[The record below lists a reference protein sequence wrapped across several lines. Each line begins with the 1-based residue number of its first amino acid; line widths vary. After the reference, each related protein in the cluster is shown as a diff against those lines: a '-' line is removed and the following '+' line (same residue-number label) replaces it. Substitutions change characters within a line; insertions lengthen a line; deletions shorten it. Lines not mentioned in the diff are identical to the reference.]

1 MMQSLACKEKD
12 FEIMTER
19 VNSKPAASG
28 TLEEE
33 GDTPRWSR
41 HQKSIIHDYS
51 TLSTVILILER
62 MNHMKHKHSQANVL
76 IIHSRQIINHTSSP
90 LSYPFPAGFVGDMLS
105 LWHSLPFCEQHH
117 LVSLLA

>member
-19 VNSKPAASG
+19 VKSDLALLRRNPAECA
-28 TLEEE
+28 
-33 GDTPRWSR
+33 TPRWSR

-51 TLSTVILILER
+51 MLSIVILILER

-117 LVSLLA
+117 LVSLLS